1 MSCGCHQAQHYVNT
15 GKSFFFQ
22 KFGKNSYLLYCYEGK
37 KKIEDTK
44 GVTESVSKVKKTNN
58 NKCKEWSTNITQVK
72 QYEQHKNN
80 LFYFWSWLFLF
91 SSLASWHLFLQI
103 KCLLQNYVS
112 NNNFYFVYFYI
123 EFMNLIY
130 VNVL

>member
-72 QYEQHKNN
+72 QYEQHKTICFISGPGYFCSVLLHPDIYFCKSNVCSKIMSQIITST
-80 LFYFWSWLFLF
+80 LFIFILNSWI
-91 SSLASWHLFLQI
+91 W
-103 KCLLQNYVS
+103 
-112 NNNFYFVYFYI
+112 
-123 EFMNLIY
+123 FM
-130 VNVL
+130 